1 MNDLK
6 RLLFK
11 KISNKEYFV
20 QKAFPNFNPKKYD
33 TEIKKCINIKNTEKY
48 KKCIKKNKKNYKRIY
63 KMENYLNFWL
73 NN

>member
-1 MNDLK
+1 MD
-6 RLLFK
+6 
-11 KISNKEYFV
+11 
-20 QKAFPNFNPKKYD
+20 NFNPKKYD
-33 TEIKKCINIKNTEKY
+33 TEIKKCLNIKNTEKY